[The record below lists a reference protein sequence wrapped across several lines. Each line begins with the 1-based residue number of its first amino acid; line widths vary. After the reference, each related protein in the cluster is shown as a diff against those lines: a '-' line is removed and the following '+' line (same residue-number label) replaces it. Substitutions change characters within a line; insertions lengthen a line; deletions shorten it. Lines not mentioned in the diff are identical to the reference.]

1 MTGLATQLWRG
12 ELALAHVVWR
22 HAVAYALLVN
32 LASDIPFYALIINQ
46 ASALWI
52 VLAFLAPM
60 PYNIF
65 VIVAVW
71 RSAANYS
78 GEQKWA
84 DLARIG
90 SLTWIA
96 LLTIV

>member
-1 MTGLATQLWRG
+1 MKRLATQLWRG
-12 ELALAHVVWR
+12 DLPLAYVVWR
-22 HAVAYALLVN
+22 HAVAYALVVN
-32 LASDIPFYALIINQ
+32 LAFDIPFYALIINQ

-52 VLAFLAPM
+52 ILAFLAPV

-71 RSAANYS
+71 RSAANYP

-84 DLARIG
+84 DLARVG
-90 SLTWIA
+90 SLLWIV
-96 LLTIV
+96 LLIIV

>member
-1 MTGLATQLWRG
+1 MTRVATQLWRG
-12 ELALAHVVWR
+12 DLPLAHVVWR
-22 HAVAYALLVN
+22 HAVAYAFLVN
-32 LASDIPFYALIINQ
+32 VVLDIPFYALIINK
-46 ASALWI
+46 APALWI

-71 RSAANYS
+71 RSAAKYS
-78 GEQKWA
+78 GAQKWA

-90 SLTWIA
+90 SLVWIA